1 MVDGNTAWW
10 GEDDVHIVSNQQV
23 TALSV
28 TVTVQ
33 KTPGVTFS
41 GQFVNAGN
49 FTSTYTENGSVLI
62 FNYQLSPGAVLNPGT
77 TLLIGSQY
85 RGNGTPHPSS
95 GDTFSVSATA
105 AGATQEDVQGH
116 F

>member
-1 MVDGNTAWW
+1 VVDGNTAWW
-10 GEDDVHIVSNQQV
+10 GEDDVHVLCNQQV
-23 TALSV
+23 TMLNV
-28 TVTVQ
+28 TVTIQ
-33 KTPGVTFS
+33 KTPGVSFS

-49 FTSTYTENGSVLI
+49 FTATYTENDSVVI
-62 FNYQLSPGAVLNPGT
+62 FSYQLNSGAVLNPGT

-85 RGNGTPHPSS
+85 RGNGTPHPPF

-105 AGATQEDVQGH
+105 AGVTQVVQGH